1 VRTRERE
8 RLKTAADVA
17 LPFLVALFLFGTVD
31 ESPGITETGRI
42 VGMVAAVVQGGA
54 LWWRRSHPQIVTA
67 IALAGSYVIW
77 NVAPDGIIP
86 VAGLVA
92 VFTLAANR
100 VPRISLLGLAG
111 LVAVTALNFRTA
123 SDEEATFV
131 MVFPFVAWVLGEAS
145 RRAVADASRRAV
157 AEERAR
163 IARELHDVIAHSVSV
178 IVIQAAAADDVFDE
192 HPDQAREALRSI
204 EGAGREA
211 LAELRR
217 LLAAVRPDEDEDER
231 AGEGDPLRPLPGL
244 DRLDELADSMRAAG
258 LDVTVDRAGLDATP
272 LPAGVDLSAFRI
284 VQEALTNTLRHA
296 AASHAGVRL
305 HTVDGLLELDIRDDG
320 RGPAA
325 GGSAAGSGAGRGI
338 AGMRER
344 AAMLGGTLDAGPLPG
359 GGGFRVHARL
369 PLEAPR

>member
-1 VRTRERE
+1 MHTRERQ

-31 ESPGITETGRI
+31 ESPGISETGRI
-42 VGMVAAVVQGGA
+42 IGMVAAVVQGAA
-54 LWWRRSHPQIVTA
+54 LWWRRSHPQIVTV
-67 IALAGSYVIW
+67 IALAGGYVIW

-111 LVAVTALNFRTA
+111 LVAITALNFRTA

-217 LLAAVRPDEDEDER
+217 LLAAVRPDDGD
-231 AGEGDPLRPLPGL
+231 GDGDPLRPLPGL
-244 DRLDELADSMRAAG
+244 DRLDELAGSMRAAG
-258 LDVTVDRAGLDATP
+258 LDVTVDRAGLDAAP
-272 LPAGVDLSAFRI
+272 LPAGVDLSAYRI

-296 AASHAGVRL
+296 AASRADVSVRSA
-305 HTVDGLLELDIRDDG
+305 DGLLELDIRDDG
-320 RGPAA
+320 RGPGA
-325 GGSAAGSGAGRGI
+325 GTSAGVGGAGSGAGRGI

-359 GGGFRVHARL
+359 GGFRVHARL